1 MGGSESGGD
10 AASECGIR
18 RRGRG
23 REVEDQVA
31 ASAPL
36 IAAIDIG
43 IELFVLSNDCAI
55 V

>member
-10 AASECGIR
+10 AVLECDIR
-18 RRGRG
+18 RRVRG

-31 ASAPL
+31 ASTPL

-43 IELFVLSNDCAI
+43 IN
-55 V
+55 